1 MVVWSWTKLDILLTW
16 LYYWISKH
24 FKKHLFF
31 FKVILC
37 YFYFSIAEISHFNC
51 LLNSFYLDRS
61 HFRIFLF
68 FFFSSHFYY
77 LLPPDP
83 AITTADSM
91 HTWNNL
97 LAQGKQELC
106 CPLRLPQ
113 YWNCTRVFLPQSSND
128 SFFTRLC
135 FNATILSYSL
145 LLTNWWVTPL
155 LTCQQ
160 ISLHEHIL
168 SSLDRC

>member
-1 MVVWSWTKLDILLTW
+1 MLFLFQHCWNKSFQLLTQ
-16 LYYWISKH
+16 
-24 FKKHLFF
+24 LFLPWQIPF
-31 FKVILC
+31 QN
-37 YFYFSIAEISHFNC
+37 FS
-51 LLNSFYLDRS
+51 
-61 HFRIFLF
+61 F

>member
-1 MVVWSWTKLDILLTW
+1 MLFLFQHCWNKSFQLLTQ
-16 LYYWISKH
+16 
-24 FKKHLFF
+24 LFLPWQIPF
-31 FKVILC
+31 QN
-37 YFYFSIAEISHFNC
+37 FS
-51 LLNSFYLDRS
+51 
-61 HFRIFLF
+61 F
-68 FFFSSHFYY
+68 FFFSHFYY

-91 HTWNNL
+91 RTWNNL